1 MSACLILQAYM
12 DQINRRKQTMA
23 EEITLYP
30 EDGEEEDDILEL
42 EAEDGVMMRMRLMTV
57 LEHEGRKFA
66 ALVQAEAFDDDEEE
80 EVDVSFMEVV
90 GEDDDEEQAL
100 CDVEDEEIL
109 NAVFDKFLAWAE
121 VGEDDDEE

>member
-1 MSACLILQAYM
+1 
-12 DQINRRKQTMA
+12 MA
-23 EEITLYP
+23 EEITLNP
-30 EDGEEEDDILEL
+30 DDGEEEDDILEL

-57 LEHEGRKFA
+57 LEHQGRKFA